1 MYKYYFCFQKL
12 MNNVTKNILVIIFL
26 NKNLN
31 VDKQFIKLLSNLDN
45 FINLLKLFF
54 NLWFFNNNL

>member
-54 NLWFFNNNL
+54 NL